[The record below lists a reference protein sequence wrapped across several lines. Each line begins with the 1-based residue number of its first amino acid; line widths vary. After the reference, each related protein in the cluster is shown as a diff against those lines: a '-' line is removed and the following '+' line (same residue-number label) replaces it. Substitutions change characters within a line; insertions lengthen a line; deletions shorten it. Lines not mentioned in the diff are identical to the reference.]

1 MKHLEKMLGGGK
13 TYTAPMIEIST
24 FMVDASFA
32 MSNEN
37 VKANV
42 IHDVYTIE
50 DEFNW

>member
-1 MKHLEKMLGGGK
+1 
-13 TYTAPMIEIST
+13 MIEISA

-37 VKANV
+37 VKTNV
-42 IHDVYTIE
+42 IHDVYTID

>member
-1 MKHLEKMLGGGK
+1 
-13 TYTAPMIEIST
+13 
-24 FMVDASFA
+24 MVDASFA
-32 MSNEN
+32 MSKEN

>member
-1 MKHLEKMLGGGK
+1 MKHLENMLGGGK
-13 TYTAPMIEIST
+13 TYTTPMIEIST

-32 MSNEN
+32 MSKE
-37 VKANV
+37 V